1 MKLIAHLH
9 LVPRNG
15 WSCIS
20 TLPYIF
26 LPCAGTALVLP
37 LCCRLSR
44 KVNVLVY
51 LKSNV
56 DREGD
61 LAMLIFQE
69 ERRKLIVL
77 AALARCCHLLA
88 YLTRQLK

>member
-1 MKLIAHLH
+1 M
-9 LVPRNG
+9 
-15 WSCIS
+15 
-20 TLPYIF
+20 
-26 LPCAGTALVLP
+26 
-37 LCCRLSR
+37 
-44 KVNVLVY
+44 LVY